1 MDPSNPAE
9 LIDFEET
16 HRLLSDTELDGPLT
30 ANLGV
35 ITHALEQAIRKA
47 RRTTGT
53 RGDLLCGLSVDRHT
67 EDARR
72 TADDIGQILDAVIIQ
87 AIRDAK
93 TIAQGACEH
102 ARASGGAHECETRDI
117 QAIERAAGPLPMT
130 ISREKSSIAGYKIS
144 ST

>member
-1 MDPSNPAE
+1 MT
-9 LIDFEET
+9 I
-16 HRLLSDTELDGPLT
+16 
-30 ANLGV
+30 
-35 ITHALEQAIRKA
+35 ALEQAIRKA

-102 ARASGGAHECETRDI
+102 ARARGGTHECETRDI
-117 QAIERAAGPLPMT
+117 QANRAGSGPLADNDIEGEVLHRRVQDLLDLTVEAMNL
-130 ISREKSSIAGYKIS
+130 IDEQDVARLQVGENRREVARASDGGP
-144 ST
+144 